1 MGLSGM
7 MSGMMSGRH
16 YTELNNGGIVINHV
30 DNGDNSVMLNGIKI
44 GTELD
49 WEHYIVG
56 FRVFFKDNNGFIYM
70 YYDFKRVI
78 RVTQHAPH
86 EERVAKWL
94 KAKNV
99 DEIEKILLKYSQ
111 PVITETVLC
120 WPIVA
125 QINSIK
131 ILATGENIYG
141 QQADGVVDYAFAIIG
156 LVSSGVKELVP
167 IKDVEICSKY
177 ISRGNDISSFSY
189 GLYKD
194 YEEISQ
200 ETP

>member
-56 FRVFFKDNNGFIYM
+56 FRVFFKDKNGFIYM
-70 YYDFKRVI
+70 YYDFERVI
-78 RVTQHAPH
+78 RVTQHAPI

-111 PVITETVLC
+111 PVITEAVLC
-120 WPIVA
+120 WLIVS

-156 LVSSGVKELVP
+156 LVSSNVKELVP

-177 ISRGNDISSFSY
+177 INRGNDISSFSY